1 MAIAGIDD
9 IPSCQLVT
17 PQFSSVHVEHREM
30 RMLAAD
36 RLIDTEVPP
45 NLIFSADNRKGS
57 SPLMYPEIR
66 REGFDAIA

>member
-1 MAIAGIDD
+1 
-9 IPSCQLVT
+9 
-17 PQFSSVHVEHREM
+17 M